1 MVHVGEGAGPG
12 LGLVLGLGLGFG
24 FGLGLGLGLGLG
36 PGADVTDADW
46 LIVATWPA
54 IVTVP
59 SRCAPPF
66 GAALNLIVPFP
77 LPEAAP
83 VIVIQ
88 PTSATPF
95 QEHPVSVVTFIVP
108 APPAAGMVWSFGAI
122 E

>member
-1 MVHVGEGAGPG
+1 MGDGAGPG
-12 LGLVLGLGLGFG
+12 LGLGLGFGFGVGLG

-36 PGADVTDADW
+36 AGVTCAGW
-46 LIVATWPA
+46 LIVDTWPA

-66 GAALNLIVPFP
+66 GAALNLIAPFP

-88 PTSATPF
+88 PTSETPF
-95 QEHPVSVVTFIVP
+95 QEHPVIVVTFIVP
-108 APPAAGMVWSFGAI
+108 GPPAAEMVWSFGAI
-122 E
+122 A

>member
-1 MVHVGEGAGPG
+1 MGDGAGPG
-12 LGLVLGLGLGFG
+12 LGLGLGFGVGLGLGFG
-24 FGLGLGLGLGLG
+24 FGLGLGLGLGAG
-36 PGADVTDADW
+36 VTGAGW

-54 IVTVP
+54 ILTVP

-83 VIVIQ
+83 VIVIHG
-88 PTSATPF
+88 TSATAF

-108 APPAAGMVWSFGAI
+108 APPAAGMVWLFGTI
-122 E
+122 V